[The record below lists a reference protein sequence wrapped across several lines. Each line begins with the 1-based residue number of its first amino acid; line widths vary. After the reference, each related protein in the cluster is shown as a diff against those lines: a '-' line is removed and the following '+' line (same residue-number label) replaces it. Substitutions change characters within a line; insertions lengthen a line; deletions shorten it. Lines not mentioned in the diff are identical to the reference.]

1 MLLYLCILTNTYE
14 MTNESFLPADF
25 DPMLEKPWKK
35 AYLLDGELKLPKL
48 QTNYSEQISEAD
60 DLDLALASITP
71 LLPTS
76 GLFAISETCASQS
89 KAYLDA
95 LFSNKSEKIWAKKS
109 KILR

>member
-1 MLLYLCILTNTYE
+1 
-14 MTNESFLPADF
+14 MTSESFFPAEF
-25 DPMLEKPWKK
+25 DPMLEKPWNK
-35 AYLLDGELKLPKL
+35 AHLILDGKLKLPKL

-60 DLDLALASITP
+60 DYDLALASITP

-76 GLFAISETCASQS
+76 GLLAISETCASQS

-109 KILR
+109 KIFEIIQKGERYCS

>member
-1 MLLYLCILTNTYE
+1 